1 MTKQKTTATSR
12 LKTSGL
18 HDRPASVFPRGFL
31 LRQFL
36 RSVSLAS
43 LVFFC
48 GCQTSTQSLFTATG
62 PGWHVQQGQALWRP
76 QRGLPEF
83 GGDLV
88 LASDG
93 AGRCLIQFDKTPMA
107 ILSAQTTS
115 NCWLIKFPQR
125 QMSFS
130 GHGPGPARFSW
141 LYLPAALAGNPLPK
155 ALQFESNAD
164 GGWRLENSRTGETLE
179 GFLSP

>member
-1 MTKQKTTATSR
+1 MQSFEGY
-12 LKTSGL
+12 LP
-18 HDRPASVFPRGFL
+18 RPFL
-31 LRQFL
+31 WSAL
-36 RSVSLAS
+36 LAS
-43 LVFFC
+43 LMLFC
-48 GCQTSTQSLFTATG
+48 GCQTTKKSLFTASG
-62 PGWHVQQGQALWRP
+62 PDWHIQEGQALWRP

-88 LASDG
+88 LASHAD
-93 AGRCLIQFDKTPMA
+93 GRCLIQFDKTPMA

-115 NCWLIKFPQR
+115 NHWLIKFPQR

-130 GHGPGPARFSW
+130 GRGSGPTRFSW
-141 LYLPAALAGNPLPK
+141 LYLNTALAGKPLPK
-155 ALQFESNAD
+155 QLHFESKPD